1 MYNLLIVDDEPLVR
15 RGIKD
20 LVNFKALDIGEVFE
34 ASNGEKALEI
44 FKVQRIDIILMDINM
59 PKINGLSLAEQ
70 IKSIDKNVKIAMI
83 TGYDYFDY
91 AVKALR
97 IGVDEYILKPVGR
110 KDIDEILRK
119 LIQRKLEGL
128 KEDAI
133 ESYDG
138 TVEFEDSF
146 EEQLK
151 HVVERDIFD
160 SQFSLTYLGDKMNL
174 TSNYLS
180 TLFKDVYGISFQ
192 DYVTKTRI
200 EKAKLLLIASDMK
213 NYEIADA
220 IGFED
225 VNYFAT
231 RFKKYTGMTPKQY
244 KGKVQSN
251 GL

>member
-20 LVNFKALDIGEVFE
+20 LVNFETLEIGAVYE

-44 FKVQRIDIILMDINM
+44 FKTQRIDIILMDINM

-97 IGVDEYILKPVGR
+97 IGVDEYILKPVSR
-110 KDIDEILRK
+110 KDIDEILKK
-119 LIQRKLEGL
+119 LIQSKIKDL
-128 KEDAI
+128 KQNAI
-133 ESYDG
+133 ESYVGQVD
-138 TVEFEDSF
+138 FKHSF

-151 HVVERDIFD
+151 QVVEKEIFD
-160 SQFSLTYLGDKMNL
+160 SQFSLTFLSEKLNL

-180 TLFKDVYGISFQ
+180 SVFKDIYGIAFQ
-192 DYVTKTRI
+192 DYVTKARI